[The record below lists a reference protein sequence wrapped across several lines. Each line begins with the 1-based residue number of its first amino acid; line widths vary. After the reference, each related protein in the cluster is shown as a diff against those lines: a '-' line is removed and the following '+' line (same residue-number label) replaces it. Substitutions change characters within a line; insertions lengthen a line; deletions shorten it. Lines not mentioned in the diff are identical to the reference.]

1 MNIDEFP
8 RGTEIR
14 MDKVTVAYALWVA
27 AVIGVLL
34 GGAPLLD
41 RRLRSLTTVLREE
54 GRSGTIG
61 RGARTLRRVLV
72 IAQVAIAFVL
82 LIGAG
87 LLLASFRQ
95 VLHVDPGFKP
105 EGVITASVNLPVAR
119 YGDLTAVRRFTDEAL
134 GRLRSASGVARVGA
148 TSSIPL
154 GSSFGQ
160 SVMFAEGNQLQP
172 GESLIAPYMAT
183 VTPGYFEAMGV
194 GLVSGRFFDERDG
207 PDTPTTIIVDERLAR
222 RFWPGRDPVGRRMYA
237 PTSTNDVTAITPETR
252 WFTVVGVVRE
262 VKLRGL
268 VEGVGD
274 VGAYYFPQTQSPSR
288 TLTFVLRS
296 AASAAPL
303 AGLARTELQRL
314 DAQLPVFEVE
324 TMTERTARSL
334 VSRRSP
340 MIVATA
346 FGLVALFLSAVGIY
360 GVLAYLV
367 AQRTKEIGIRLALG
381 STTSD
386 VFRLVLQEG
395 ALLVG
400 TGLVLGVVGV
410 VVLRQ
415 AFQSQLFAVR
425 ATDPVVLAV
434 TLAALALVAFA
445 ACTIP
450 ARRAT
455 RIDPVSALA
464 E

>member
-1 MNIDEFP
+1 ESSIARYP
-8 RGTEIR
+8 
-14 MDKVTVAYALWVA
+14 
-27 AVIGVLL
+27 
-34 GGAPLLD
+34 
-41 RRLRSLTTVLREE
+41 TTV
-54 GRSGTIG
+54 
-61 RGARTLRRVLV
+61 
-72 IAQVAIAFVL
+72 
-82 LIGAG
+82 
-87 LLLASFRQ
+87 
-95 VLHVDPGFKP
+95 P
-105 EGVITASVNLPVAR
+105 
-119 YGDLTAVRRFTDEAL
+119 
-134 GRLRSASGVARVGA
+134 
-148 TSSIPL
+148 
-154 GSSFGQ
+154 
-160 SVMFAEGNQLQP
+160 
-172 GESLIAPYMAT
+172 
-183 VTPGYFEAMGV
+183 PGYFEAMSV
-194 GLVSGRFFDERDG
+194 SLVSGRFFDERDG
-207 PDTPTTIIVDERLAR
+207 PDALRTIIVDERLAR

-237 PTSTNDVTAITPETR
+237 PTSANDVTAITPETR

-274 VGAYYFPQTQSPSR
+274 VGAYYFPQAQSPSR

-296 AASAAPL
+296 NGAAAPL
-303 AGLARTELQRL
+303 PGVARTELQRL

-324 TMTERTARSL
+324 SMTDRTARSL

-340 MIVATA
+340 MVVATA
-346 FGLVALFLSAVGIY
+346 FGVVALFLSAVGIY

-381 STTSD
+381 STTSA

-400 TGLVLGVVGV
+400 TGLVLGVAGMI
-410 VVLRQ
+410 VLRQ
-415 AFQSQLFAVR
+415 TFQSQLFAVR
-425 ATDPVVLAV
+425 ATDPFVLAV
-434 TLAALALVAFA
+434 ALAALAVVAFA